1 MAVQQVA
8 HRVDVGNARNEVEHT
23 GGQCDVRCFAPLE
36 HISGGADDG
45 REKCA
50 AEEDEARVQPVFQHD
65 LFQPVTGKGACQHC
79 QHGRKVP
86 AEQPAERHV
95 CQRSQQPYHPFVGRT
110 GAGDFP
116 VCAAGF
122 LEIRLIVGYGP
133 AEFAQLRVDVEAAK
147 AWMAKGAEPTE
158 RVQKLFALVG
168 LCDKPAVRETPK
180 KSAPKAKAQE
190 RMKEAAEKAE
200 AARLAAEEAKAAE
213 EAAKA
218 EAQAAAEAPA
228 EETAPTETAAE

>member
-1 MAVQQVA
+1 MSV
-8 HRVDVGNARNEVEHT
+8 RIRLAR
-23 GGQCDVRCFAPLE
+23 
-36 HISGGADDG
+36 GGAKKRPFHKIVIADKRSPRDG
-45 REKCA
+45 RFI
-50 AEEDEARVQPVFQHD
+50 EAI
-65 LFQPVTGKGACQHC
+65 
-79 QHGRKVP
+79 
-86 AEQPAERHV
+86 
-95 CQRSQQPYHPFVGRT
+95 
-110 GAGDFP
+110 
-116 VCAAGF
+116 GF
-122 LEIRLIVGYGP
+122 YNPLLP
-133 AEFAQLRVDVEAAK
+133 KDHADALRVDVEAAK

-200 AARLAAEEAKAAE
+200 AASLAAEEAKAAE

-228 EETAPTETAAE
+228 EEAAPTETAAE

>member
-1 MAVQQVA
+1 MSV
-8 HRVDVGNARNEVEHT
+8 RIRLAR
-23 GGQCDVRCFAPLE
+23 
-36 HISGGADDG
+36 GGAKKRPFHKIVVADKRSPRDG
-45 REKCA
+45 RFI
-50 AEEDEARVQPVFQHD
+50 EAI
-65 LFQPVTGKGACQHC
+65 
-79 QHGRKVP
+79 
-86 AEQPAERHV
+86 
-95 CQRSQQPYHPFVGRT
+95 
-110 GAGDFP
+110 
-116 VCAAGF
+116 GF
-122 LEIRLIVGYGP
+122 YNPLLP
-133 AEFAQLRVDVEAAK
+133 KDHADALRVDVEAAK

-200 AARLAAEEAKAAE
+200 AASLAAEEAKAAE

-228 EETAPTETAAE
+228 EEAAPTETAAE

>member
-1 MAVQQVA
+1 MSV
-8 HRVDVGNARNEVEHT
+8 RIRLAR
-23 GGQCDVRCFAPLE
+23 
-36 HISGGADDG
+36 GGAKKRPFHKIVVADKRSPRDG
-45 REKCA
+45 RFI
-50 AEEDEARVQPVFQHD
+50 EAI
-65 LFQPVTGKGACQHC
+65 
-79 QHGRKVP
+79 
-86 AEQPAERHV
+86 
-95 CQRSQQPYHPFVGRT
+95 
-110 GAGDFP
+110 
-116 VCAAGF
+116 GF
-122 LEIRLIVGYGP
+122 YNPLLP
-133 AEFAQLRVDVEAAK
+133 KDHADALRVDVEAAK